1 MPNHEFACLNRAW
14 SIICQIVT
22 TLELGLAQFVSG
34 QDKPLKLLYLA
45 RVAESMVR
53 RWLVLSACL
62 EGSWPTIRL
71 STQCPQSA
79 TSAKPNKDR
88 NASAPKFPLFEPER
102 FYGPVLLP
110 LGEVPVPRTS
120 RTDPNQTD
128 TQPQVQFNL
137 SNLKR
142 RFQALADVVEDPI
155 KHKKR
160 MARWLARMAEL
171 RKTHLV
177 KVHPFRV
184 GFPPGASHALK
195 RRDPER
201 QSMLNYLDR
210 LAREAVDRGPPP

>member
-1 MPNHEFACLNRAW
+1 M
-14 SIICQIVT
+14 
-22 TLELGLAQFVSG
+22 
-34 QDKPLKLLYLA
+34 
-45 RVAESMVR
+45 
-53 RWLVLSACL
+53 
-62 EGSWPTIRL
+62 
-71 STQCPQSA
+71 
-79 TSAKPNKDR
+79 
-88 NASAPKFPLFEPER
+88 
-102 FYGPVLLP
+102 
-110 LGEVPVPRTS
+110 PRTP